1 MRNSTDNRTIA
12 LRMPSP
18 PSGPA
23 NRTSHPATKELCCVR
38 RFAVHRGANAWHMPP
53 VPLEEAFTLRAIS
66 AGEFPSAGQGGTGSP
81 VIKGIAPTLANASRL
96 KDNMSVAMVR
106 LLAGLMAGVGAYVWL
121 VISRWERPG
130 RSAELR
136 ARLRAPPLIGVAGD
150 VAQVAPLLYPVLVVI
165 APGWAYES
173 WANWSSSIDVILQV
187 AGLGLWVL
195 GMTLLLW
202 ASHALGQYLS
212 VNGVAVDHEL
222 VTRGPYRYV
231 RHPVYASFA
240 AIAAGTTLVFRS
252 YVLLG
257 LSVVWILS
265 SAWWVAAEE
274 RLFASSD
281 GFGDAYRRYASQT
294 GRFLPRVRRARGQ
307 QNAP

>member
-1 MRNSTDNRTIA
+1 
-12 LRMPSP
+12 
-18 PSGPA
+18 
-23 NRTSHPATKELCCVR
+23 
-38 RFAVHRGANAWHMPP
+38 
-53 VPLEEAFTLRAIS
+53 
-66 AGEFPSAGQGGTGSP
+66 
-81 VIKGIAPTLANASRL
+81 
-96 KDNMSVAMVR
+96 
-106 LLAGLMAGVGAYVWL
+106 
-121 VISRWERPG
+121 
-130 RSAELR
+130 
-136 ARLRAPPLIGVAGD
+136 
-150 VAQVAPLLYPVLVVI
+150 
-165 APGWAYES
+165 
-173 WANWSSSIDVILQV
+173 
-187 AGLGLWVL
+187 
-195 GMTLLLW
+195 MTLLLW

-231 RHPVYASFA
+231 RHPVYASST
-240 AIAAGTTLVFRS
+240 AIAVGTTLVFRS

-274 RLFASSD
+274 RLLASSD